1 VVTNVRPV
9 GIGEIIVSREP
20 LDSLVIYGL
29 GSCVAVCLYE
39 PSLRLGGMLH
49 ALLPS
54 ATTASA
60 STMLPAKYVDQGIP
74 LLLEAMRR
82 EGAKRSNV
90 VASLCGGAQILSATS
105 FRDLLTIGARNVL
118 AAEESL
124 RRLGLPIQRQETG
137 GRSGRTVM
145 LMVGNGEL
153 RIKALAESTLELA

>member
-1 VVTNVRPV
+1 VATNVRPI
-9 GIGEIIVSREP
+9 GIGELVVSREP

-39 PSLRLGGMLH
+39 PTLRLGGMLH

-54 ATTASA
+54 ATTAA
-60 STMLPAKYVDQGIP
+60 GDTLLPAKYVDQGIP

-82 EGAKRSNV
+82 EGARRANLV
-90 VASLCGGAQILSATS
+90 TSLFGGAQIISASS
-105 FRDLLTIGARNVL
+105 FGDLLTIGARNVL
-118 AAEESL
+118 AAEDGL

-145 LMVGNGEL
+145 LAVGSGLLQVKSL
-153 RIKALAESTLELA
+153 RESTLALA